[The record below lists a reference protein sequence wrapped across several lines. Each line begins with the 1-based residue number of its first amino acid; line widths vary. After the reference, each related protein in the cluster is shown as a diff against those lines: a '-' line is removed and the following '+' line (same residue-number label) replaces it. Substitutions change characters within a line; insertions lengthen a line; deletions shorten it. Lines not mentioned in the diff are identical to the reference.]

1 MIRGNGLHVST
12 RAISGALVH
21 MRERVPTFGGQRGG
35 GGGIST
41 PKQRHFFQKT
51 CAFFICQN
59 HFYREIEELFF
70 LDKSL
75 ELLCC
80 RCFGRRPARPG
91 KPTVLPLRPS
101 PPCTA
106 CWTRDMKASF
116 KRRFTYSGRGTRRRS
131 RGAASPRERIEAAA
145 RVEAARVGA
154 VRFEAARIRL
164 EAELEAERVR
174 AERVE
179 AEYVEAE
186 AAWRRRRPGRQRAR
200 RRPSWHRR
208 SEGSGEA
215 ELGLEFSFN
224 RCVVHLS
231 FGGRFEDRGQ
241 YTPLTPSAPLAGP
254 QRQLHARAV

>member
-1 MIRGNGLHVST
+1 
-12 RAISGALVH
+12 
-21 MRERVPTFGGQRGG
+21 
-35 GGGIST
+35 
-41 PKQRHFFQKT
+41 
-51 CAFFICQN
+51 
-59 HFYREIEELFF
+59 
-70 LDKSL
+70 
-75 ELLCC
+75 
-80 RCFGRRPARPG
+80 
-91 KPTVLPLRPS
+91 
-101 PPCTA
+101 
-106 CWTRDMKASF
+106 MKASF

-131 RGAASPRERIEAAA
+131 RGAASPRERIEEAA

-154 VRFEAARIRL
+154 VRF

-241 YTPLTPSAPLAGP
+241 YTPLTPSAPLAVRVRVRVMG
-254 QRQLHARAV
+254 VKT